1 MDLRPPNLT
10 MTPENNQILTPE
22 QLALVEKSLRKRRR
36 RFLLVSIPALAVL
49 AAALGVSFADDAG
62 TSTLNVSSSSN
73 DFVFPVQA
81 GTAKIP
87 AAVTALKY
95 TGTAGIDTVASPRVF
110 TTSVIR
116 PAWTPA
122 TGSAGEVTTAGD
134 VVLVDATAGTLGT
147 ATALTLTIFVTN
159 LTGLQQAYSSF
170 AYPIRIWK
178 CAATCNSNAAW
189 SEVVD
194 DAVITPRPVY
204 LANTD
209 GFMQFRLP
217 VGFYYDVVFDLGG
230 SFYTISTTITA
241 NLSPQFFFTAQPI

>member
-1 MDLRPPNLT
+1 
-10 MTPENNQILTPE
+10 MTDTVAISPLTPE
-22 QLALVEKSLRKRRR
+22 QLTLVERGLRKRRR

-49 AAALGVSFADDAG
+49 AVALGVSFADDAG

-73 DFVFPVQA
+73 NFVFPVIS
-81 GTAKIP
+81 GTTGIP

-95 TGTAGIDTVASPRVF
+95 TGTNGLTGTAFDAD
-110 TTSVIR
+110 VIR
-116 PAWTPA
+116 PAWVPT

-134 VVLVDATAGTLGT
+134 LVLVDATAGTLGT
-147 ATALTLTIFVTN
+147 ATALTVTVFITN
-159 LTGLQQAYSSF
+159 LAGLQQAYSSF

-178 CAATCNSNAAW
+178 CAATCNANAAW

-194 DAVITPRPVY
+194 DTVISPRPTY

-209 GFMQFRLP
+209 GFIQFRLP
-217 VGFYYDVVFDLGG
+217 VGFYYDIVFDLGG
-230 SFYTISTTITA
+230 SFYTISTTTAA